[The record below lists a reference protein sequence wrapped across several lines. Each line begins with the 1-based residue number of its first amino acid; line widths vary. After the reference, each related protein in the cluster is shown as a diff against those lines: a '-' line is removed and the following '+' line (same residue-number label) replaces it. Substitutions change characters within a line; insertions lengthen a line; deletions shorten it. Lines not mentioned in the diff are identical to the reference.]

1 MNKLISILT
10 LCIFSS
16 CASPYVSEFHNIESL
31 DKGKQRVAMSLGG
44 GYESEQEHYRLGLG
58 AFHSIG
64 VNNYMDWSTQTEVGT
79 GSISIWDEYDPS
91 RFSIVSGPKFTAS
104 ESIALSIPIGYSTY
118 IDFEDD
124 WDWQIYGEG
133 RVLDKSLN
141 LCLAPTIYLKVNS
154 SRLFEILFGYPLG
167 GTNILF
173 LRTEYSTFDNMDG
186 DYFNTDGL
194 IDHLNFI
201 LGYKYSGF
209 SNGRNLS
216 FGLNLGLNGL
226 YGGFTFDLLKK
237 ANKPNM
243 PIESSVKSRKINFNN

>member
-44 GYESEQEHYRLGLG
+44 GYEFEQEHYRFGLG

-104 ESIALSIPIGYSTY
+104 ESIALSIPIGISNY
-118 IDFEDD
+118 IDFSRAL
-124 WDWQIYGEG
+124 YGES
-133 RVLDKSLN
+133 RVRDKSLN
-141 LCLAPTIYLKVNS
+141 FCLTPTIYLKVNP
-154 SRLFEILFGYPLG
+154 RLFETLFGYPLG
-167 GTNILF
+167 GTNIFF
-173 LRTEYSTFDNMDG
+173 LRTEYSTFDNIDG
-186 DYFNTDGL
+186 EYFNTDGL

-201 LGYKYSGF
+201 YGYKYSG
-209 SNGRNLS
+209 SSDGRNLS
-216 FGLNLGLNGL
+216 FSLSLGLNGL
-226 YGGFTFDLLKK
+226 YGGFTFDLLKM
-237 ANKPNM
+237 ANKPSM
-243 PIESSVKSRKINFNN
+243 PIESVVKSRKINFNN

>member
-16 CASPYVSEFHNIESL
+16 CASPYISEFHNIESL

-104 ESIALSIPIGYSTY
+104 ESIALSIPMGISNY
-118 IDFEDD
+118 IDFSRAL
-124 WDWQIYGEG
+124 YGES
-133 RVLDKSLN
+133 RVRDKSLN
-141 LCLAPTIYLKVNS
+141 FCLTPTIYLKVNP
-154 SRLFEILFGYPLG
+154 RLFETLFGYPLG
-167 GTNILF
+167 GTNIFF
-173 LRTEYSTFDNMDG
+173 LRTEYSTFDNIDG
-186 DYFNTDGL
+186 EYFNTDGL

-201 LGYKYSGF
+201 YGYKYSGS
-209 SNGRNLS
+209 SNDRNLS
-216 FGLNLGLNGL
+216 FSLSLGLNGL
-226 YGGFTFDLLKK
+226 YGGFTFDLLKM
-237 ANKPNM
+237 ANKPSM
-243 PIESSVKSRKINFNN
+243 PIESVVKSRKINFNN

>member
-16 CASPYVSEFHNIESL
+16 CASPYISEFHNIESL

-104 ESIALSIPIGYSTY
+104 ESIALSIPMGISNY
-118 IDFEDD
+118 IDFSRAL
-124 WDWQIYGEG
+124 YGES
-133 RVLDKSLN
+133 RVRDKSLN
-141 LCLAPTIYLKVNS
+141 FCLTPTIYLKVNP
-154 SRLFEILFGYPLG
+154 RLFETLFGYPLG
-167 GTNILF
+167 GTNIFF
-173 LRTEYSTFDNMDG
+173 LRTEYSTFDNIDG
-186 DYFNTDGL
+186 EYFNTDGL

-201 LGYKYSGF
+201 YGYKYSG
-209 SNGRNLS
+209 SSDGRNLS
-216 FGLNLGLNGL
+216 FSLSLGLNGL
-226 YGGFTFDLLKK
+226 YGGFTFDLLKM
-237 ANKPNM
+237 ANKPSM
-243 PIESSVKSRKINFNN
+243 PIESVVKSRKINFNN

>member
-10 LCIFSS
+10 LFIFSS
-16 CASPYVSEFHNIESL
+16 CASPYVSEFHNLESL

-44 GYESEQEHYRLGLG
+44 GYEFDQEYYRLGLG

-79 GSISIWDEYDPS
+79 GSNTTLDIFNPS
-91 RFSIVSGPKFTAS
+91 RFSIVSGPKFTAF
-104 ESIALSIPIGYSTY
+104 ESIALSMPIGISNY
-118 IDFEDD
+118 IDF
-124 WDWQIYGEG
+124 G
-133 RVLDKSLN
+133 RGTYYKSLN
-141 LCLAPTIYLKVNS
+141 FCLTPTIYLKVKN
-154 SRLFEILFGYPLG
+154 SRLFEVLFGYPLG

-173 LRTEYSTFDNMDG
+173 LRTEYSTFDNLEG
-186 DYFNTDGL
+186 TYFNNDVL

-201 LGYKYSGF
+201 SGYKYSGSF
-209 SNGRNLS
+209 NGRNLS
-216 FGLNLGLNGL
+216 FSLSVGLNGL

-237 ANKPNM
+237 ANKPSM

>member
-16 CASPYVSEFHNIESL
+16 CASPYLSEFHNIESL

-104 ESIALSIPIGYSTY
+104 ESIALSIPMGISNY
-118 IDFEDD
+118 IDFSRAL
-124 WDWQIYGEG
+124 YGES
-133 RVLDKSLN
+133 RVRDKSLN
-141 LCLAPTIYLKVNS
+141 FCLTPTIYLKVNP
-154 SRLFEILFGYPLG
+154 RLFETLFGYPLG
-167 GTNILF
+167 GTNIFF
-173 LRTEYSTFDNMDG
+173 LRTEYSTFDNIDG
-186 DYFNTDGL
+186 EYFNTDGL

-201 LGYKYSGF
+201 YGYKYSGS

-216 FGLNLGLNGL
+216 FSLSLGLNGL
-226 YGGFTFDLLKK
+226 YGGFTFDLLKM
-237 ANKPNM
+237 ANKPTK
-243 PIESSVKSRKINFNN
+243 PIKSVVKSRKINFNN

>member
-1 MNKLISILT
+1 MNKLILILA

-104 ESIALSIPIGYSTY
+104 ESIALSIPIGISNY
-118 IDFEDD
+118 IDFSRAS
-124 WDWQIYGEG
+124 YGES
-133 RVLDKSLN
+133 RVRDKSLN
-141 LCLAPTIYLKVNS
+141 FCLTPTIYLKVNP
-154 SRLFEILFGYPLG
+154 RLFETLFGYPLG
-167 GTNILF
+167 GTNIFF
-173 LRTEYSTFDNMDG
+173 LRTEYTTFDNIDG
-186 DYFNTDGL
+186 EYFNTDGL

-201 LGYKYSGF
+201 YGYKYSGS

-216 FGLNLGLNGL
+216 FSLSLGLNGL
-226 YGGFTFDLLKK
+226 YGGFTFDLLKM
-237 ANKPNM
+237 ANKPTK
-243 PIESSVKSRKINFNN
+243 PIESVVKSRKINFNN

>member
-16 CASPYVSEFHNIESL
+16 CASPYISEFHNIESL

-104 ESIALSIPIGYSTY
+104 ESIALSIPIGISNY
-118 IDFEDD
+118 IDFSRAS
-124 WDWQIYGEG
+124 YGES
-133 RVLDKSLN
+133 RVRDKSLN
-141 LCLAPTIYLKVNS
+141 FCLTPTIYLKVNP
-154 SRLFEILFGYPLG
+154 RLFETLFGYPLG
-167 GTNILF
+167 GTNIFF
-173 LRTEYSTFDNMDG
+173 LRTEYSTFDNIDG
-186 DYFNTDGL
+186 EYFNTDGL

-201 LGYKYSGF
+201 YGYKYSG
-209 SNGRNLS
+209 SSDGRNLS
-216 FGLNLGLNGL
+216 FSLSLGLNGL
-226 YGGFTFDLLKK
+226 YGGFTFDLLKM
-237 ANKPNM
+237 ANKPSM
-243 PIESSVKSRKINFNN
+243 PIESVVKSRKINFNN

>member
-16 CASPYVSEFHNIESL
+16 CASPYISEFHNIESL

-104 ESIALSIPIGYSTY
+104 ESIALSIPIGISNY
-118 IDFEDD
+118 IDFSRAL
-124 WDWQIYGEG
+124 YGES
-133 RVLDKSLN
+133 RVRDKSLN
-141 LCLAPTIYLKVNS
+141 FCLTPTIYLKVNP
-154 SRLFEILFGYPLG
+154 RLFETLFGYPLG
-167 GTNILF
+167 GTNIFF
-173 LRTEYSTFDNMDG
+173 LRTEYSTFDNIDG
-186 DYFNTDGL
+186 EYFNTDGL

-201 LGYKYSGF
+201 YGYKYSG
-209 SNGRNLS
+209 SSDGRNLS
-216 FGLNLGLNGL
+216 FSLSLGLNGL
-226 YGGFTFDLLKK
+226 YGGFTFDLLKM
-237 ANKPNM
+237 ANKPSM
-243 PIESSVKSRKINFNN
+243 PIESVVKSRKINFNN

>member
-16 CASPYVSEFHNIESL
+16 CASPYISEFQNIESL
-31 DKGKQRVAMSLGG
+31 DKGKQRVAMSVGG
-44 GYESEQEHYRLGLG
+44 GYEMDQEHYRLGLG

-79 GSISIWDEYDPS
+79 GSISIWDEYVPS
-91 RFSIVSGPKFTAS
+91 RFSIVSGPKFTAY

-118 IDFEDD
+118 IDFDRSWYMES
-124 WDWQIYGEG
+124 
-133 RVLDKSLN
+133 RVRDKSFN
-141 LCLAPTIYLKVNS
+141 FCLTPTIYLKVNP
-154 SRLFEILFGYPLG
+154 RLFETLFGYPLG
-167 GTNILF
+167 GTNIFF
-173 LRTEYSTFDNMDG
+173 LRTEYSTFDNIDG
-186 DYFNTDGL
+186 DYFNSDGL

-201 LGYKYSGF
+201 YGYKYSGS

-216 FGLNLGLNGL
+216 FSLSLGLNGL
-226 YGGFTFDLLKK
+226 YGGFTFDLLKM
-237 ANKPNM
+237 ANKSTV

>member
-104 ESIALSIPIGYSTY
+104 ESIALSIPIGISNY
-118 IDFEDD
+118 IDFSRAS
-124 WDWQIYGEG
+124 YGES
-133 RVLDKSLN
+133 RVRDKSLN
-141 LCLAPTIYLKVNS
+141 FCLTPTIYLKVNP
-154 SRLFEILFGYPLG
+154 RLFETLFGYPLG
-167 GTNILF
+167 GTNIFF
-173 LRTEYSTFDNMDG
+173 LRTEYSTFDNIDG
-186 DYFNTDGL
+186 EYFNTDGL

-201 LGYKYSGF
+201 YGYKYSGS

-216 FGLNLGLNGL
+216 FSLSLGLNGL
-226 YGGFTFDLLKK
+226 YGGFTFDLLKM
-237 ANKPNM
+237 ANKPTK
-243 PIESSVKSRKINFNN
+243 PIESVVKSRKINFNN

>member
-16 CASPYVSEFHNIESL
+16 CASPYISEFHNIESL
-31 DKGKQRVAMSLGG
+31 DRGKQRVAMSLGG
-44 GYESEQEHYRLGLG
+44 GYEFDQEHYRLGLG

-104 ESIALSIPIGYSTY
+104 ESIALSIPIGISNY
-118 IDFEDD
+118 IDFSRAL
-124 WDWQIYGEG
+124 YGES
-133 RVLDKSLN
+133 RVRDKSLN
-141 LCLAPTIYLKVNS
+141 FCLTPTIYLKVNP
-154 SRLFEILFGYPLG
+154 RLFETLFGYPLG
-167 GTNILF
+167 GTNIFF
-173 LRTEYSTFDNMDG
+173 LRTEYSTFDNIDG
-186 DYFNTDGL
+186 DYFNSDGL

-201 LGYKYSGF
+201 YGYKYSGSF
-209 SNGRNLS
+209 NGRNLS
-216 FGLNLGLNGL
+216 FSLSFGLNGF

-237 ANKPNM
+237 ANKLTV